1 MVRMVPR
8 LARSLLGA
16 AVSVLLLACAPDES
30 GTVVRDDDKVRYV
43 VHGDAEVSEAAIDR
57 VVAQIAELS
66 ALFGVPPK
74 KVEYYLFDSRDRL
87 R

>member
-1 MVRMVPR
+1 MTT
-8 LARSLLGA
+8 RS
-16 AVSVLLLACAPDES
+16 VTSC
-30 GTVVRDDDKVRYV
+30 T
-43 VHGDAEVSEAAIDR
+43 GDAEVSEEAIDR
-57 VVAQIAELS
+57 VVAQVAELS